1 MAEARDEQEPPEDG
15 TERHQAEPG
24 EPSTE
29 DPPKGGNPGGPAQA
43 EAATDGEAP
52 PRPSP
57 PHRPTVDERLE
68 QLRRRKSRARVA
80 GGPDAIERQHA
91 RGKLSA
97 RERLE
102 LLLDPG
108 SFVETDVLTRHRLGT
123 FGLDRVRPYT
133 DGVVTGW
140 GTIDG
145 RKVFVYSQDF
155 TVFGGSL
162 GEVMSEK
169 ICKIMDLAVSV
180 GAPII
185 GINDSGGARIQEGAA
200 SLAGYGFIFDRNVR
214 ASGVVPQISVI
225 MGPCAGGAV
234 YSPAIT
240 DFVFMVKGTSHMFI
254 TGPDVIKA
262 VTGEEVTF
270 EELGGATTHASRSGI
285 ASFIAD
291 DEPGCLAQVRYL
303 LSFLPPNNLEDPPVY
318 APRDDPERRDE
329 ALNAIIPDS
338 PRAPYDMKDVIH
350 SIVDEGEFFEVFPL
364 WAANILIGFARL
376 EGRSV
381 GIIANQPKVLAG
393 TLDFESSEKAARFIR
408 FCDAFNI
415 PILSFVDVP
424 GFLPG
429 TAQEYGGIIRRGAK
443 LLYAFTEATVP
454 RLTVIT
460 RKAYGGAYVVMN
472 SKHLR
477 ADVSFAWPTAE
488 IAVMGPEG
496 AVNVIFRREIQKAA
510 DPQAKRQELI
520 AQYEEEFGNPY
531 FAAER
536 GFVDDVI
543 EPADTRPQLIRA
555 LRMLRT
561 KREQVPPRKHGNI
574 PL

>member
-1 MAEARDEQEPPEDG
+1 MADTRKGAKEQAGAGAREGDAHAETPSTASPDG
-15 TERHQAEPG
+15 PVRAEPAG
-24 EPSTE
+24 EEEPS
-29 DPPKGGNPGGPAQA
+29 A
-43 EAATDGEAP
+43 
-52 PRPSP
+52 P
-57 PHRPTVDERLE
+57 PHRATGEERLR
-68 QLRRRKSRARVA
+68 QLRAVKAKAHVA
-80 GGPDAIERQHA
+80 GGPDAVERQHA

-102 LLLDPG
+102 LLLDAG
-108 SFVETDVLTRHRLGT
+108 SFVETDLLTRHRLGT

-270 EELGGATTHASRSGI
+270 EELGGATTHARRSGI

-291 DEPGCLAQVRYL
+291 DEPGCLSMVRYL
-303 LSFLPPNNLEDPPVY
+303 LSFLPSNNLEDPPSY
-318 APRDDPERRDE
+318 APRDDPDRRDE

-338 PRAPYDMKDVIH
+338 PREPYDMKDVIH
-350 SIVDEGEFFEVFPL
+350 SVVDEGEFFEVFPL

-376 EGRSV
+376 DGRSV
-381 GIIANQPKVLAG
+381 GIVANQPDQLAG

-415 PILSFVDVP
+415 PLVTFVDVP

-454 RLTVIT
+454 RATVIT

-496 AVNVIFRREIQKAA
+496 AVNVIFRKEIQKAE
-510 DPQAKRQELI
+510 DPKAKREELI
-520 AQYEEEFGNPY
+520 ARYEEEFGNPY
-531 FAAER
+531 VAAER

-555 LRMLRT
+555 LRMLHT